1 VIAFACVSF
10 LDAFIPLTF
19 FNVHAIFLV
28 LFCVWITFQS
38 DLIMSANFSGVAVK
52 NEFKALMMFAYLNYM
67 TSISAVDAQEEG
79 HREATGF
86 NDFDRFKRTES

>member
-1 VIAFACVSF
+1 
-10 LDAFIPLTF
+10 
-19 FNVHAIFLV
+19 
-28 LFCVWITFQS
+28 
-38 DLIMSANFSGVAVK
+38 MSANFSGVAVK